1 MVHHLIA
8 RDCGLP
14 CYGASLLEQ
23 NDCQFAQSKG
33 FRPVPKNQNLTDAL
47 EQQGRPG
54 SSAEGGSQ
62 ETTNRALV
70 ALFGRIAE
78 RKKATPARIA
88 LAWLIAQKRTAKRHC
103 PEENMGVPRA
113 DCPPI
118 FGRST
123 TLVEDHG
130 ARGSLSGRTEG
141 DGRKASINRHHA
153 LNLRCP
159 LDPD

>member
-14 CYGASLLEQ
+14 CSGASLLEQ

-103 PEENMGVPRA
+103 PEENIAAVA
-113 DCPPI
+113 VEL
-118 FGRST
+118 T
-123 TLVEDHG
+123 TDFREIDD
-130 ARGSLSGRTEG
+130 ARRGS
-141 DGRKASINRHHA
+141 
-153 LNLRCP
+153 RCKG
-159 LDPD
+159 LAIRAN

>member
-54 SSAEGGSQ
+54 SSAEGGSK

-88 LAWLIAQKRTAKRHC
+88 LAWLIAQKPWIVPIPGTAKRHR
-103 PEENMGVPRA
+103 PEENIAAAAVELTVHRFSGDRRRSPR
-113 DCPPI
+113 I
-118 FGRST
+118 T
-123 TLVEDHG
+123 VQG
-130 ARGSLSGRTEG
+130 ARNQGEL
-141 DGRKASINRHHA
+141 KAMAAR
-153 LNLRCP
+153 RP
-159 LDPD
+159 LTDIMP